1 MGLYRDEETAK
12 PIKYYSKLPPERP
25 VDVALIL
32 DPMLATGGSAVDALT
47 TLRDWGVPH
56 VKLLSLI
63 AAEEGVKRVEVRVS
77 RTRRFMSAR
86 STRF

>member
-1 MGLYRDEETAK
+1 M
-12 PIKYYSKLPPERP
+12 KYYSKLPPERP

-32 DPMLATGGSAVDALT
+32 DPMLATGGSAVDALS

-63 AAEEGVKRVEVRVS
+63 AAEK
-77 RTRRFMSAR
+77 A
-86 STRF
+86 

>member
-1 MGLYRDEETAK
+1 M
-12 PIKYYSKLPPERP
+12 
-25 VDVALIL
+25 DVALIL

-63 AAEEGVKRVEVRVS
+63 AAEEGVKRVELEFPEFADLCLPDRSGFERSQVHRA
-77 RTRRFMSAR
+77 RPGRRGR
-86 STRF
+86 SDL